1 MCTNRITCCMA
12 FLVLFSTA
20 DLKGQN
26 GIPALFPDTISFQN
40 LSICDENIVPMLQC
54 IDSCWTCSPFSDR
67 FSYATMTPRKD
78 STNGTLWNI
87 TIEQWWDYSW
97 FTVNLYPGL
106 WCPFFTIGLL
116 VFNNRQIIVG
126 VLHDSSARNE
136 NPDSRSIVEQYF
148 CCDND
153 TVSITRGSI
162 ERIIS
167 ESEFIYRKDIVNSK
181 CGIGIGPPETRT
193 SISYPII
200 EFDVLDSNGSCTILG
215 DIEPVYLY

>member
-1 MCTNRITCCMA
+1 MT
-12 FLVLFSTA
+12 FLVLFLAT
-20 DLKGQN
+20 DLKGQR

-40 LSICDENIVPMLQC
+40 LSICNESIVPVLKC

-148 CCDND
+148 CCDTD
-153 TVSITRGSI
+153 TTSIARSSI

-167 ESEFIYRKDIVNSK
+167 ESEFIYRRDTVVSEG
-181 CGIGIGPPETRT
+181 GIGIGPPERHIYT
-193 SISYPII
+193 SYPII
-200 EFDVLDSNGSCTILG
+200 EFDVLDSNDTITIIG
-215 DIEPVYLY
+215 DIKPIYLY

>member
-1 MCTNRITCCMA
+1 MNTNKVLCCMT
-12 FLVLFSTA
+12 FLVLFLAT
-20 DLKGQN
+20 DLKGQR

-40 LSICDENIVPMLQC
+40 LSICNESIVPVLKC

-148 CCDND
+148 CCDTD
-153 TVSITRGSI
+153 TTSIARSSI

-167 ESEFIYRKDIVNSK
+167 ESEFIYRRDTVVSEG
-181 CGIGIGPPETRT
+181 GIGIGPPERHIYT
-193 SISYPII
+193 SYPII
-200 EFDVLDSNGSCTILG
+200 EFDVLDSNDTITIIG
-215 DIEPVYLY
+215 DIKPIYLY

>member
-1 MCTNRITCCMA
+1 MDINKIIYCMM
-12 FLVLFSTA
+12 FFVLFHTG
-20 DLKGQN
+20 DLQGQR
-26 GIPALFPDTISFQN
+26 GIPALSPDTISFQN
-40 LSICDENIVPMLQC
+40 LFVCDENIIPVLKC
-54 IDSCWTCSPFSDR
+54 IDSCWACSSFSDR
-67 FSYATMTPRKD
+67 FSYATMTPYRD
-78 STNGTLWNI
+78 TMNRIIWNI
-87 TIEQWWDYSW
+87 TIEQLWDYSW

-106 WCPFFTIGLL
+106 WCPFFTTGLV

-136 NPDSRSIVEQYF
+136 NPDSRSIVEKYF

-153 TVSITRGSI
+153 MCSITRSSI

-167 ESEFIYRKDIVNSK
+167 ESEYIYQKDIVNSK